1 MLCNNQEA
9 QHVRVDS
16 TDQGTRQHGR
26 ESKARTG
33 FGFQLSHVLTLE
45 PAGIKFTKFSP
56 TDIYRTSSCTAL

>member
-9 QHVRVDS
+9 QRVRVHS
-16 TDQGTRQHGR
+16 TDQVTRRHSRGS
-26 ESKARTG
+26 EARTG
-33 FGFQLSHVLTLE
+33 FGFQLSYVLTLE

>member
-9 QHVRVDS
+9 RHVRVDS
-16 TDQGTRQHGR
+16 TDQGTRRQGQR
-26 ESKARTG
+26 SDARTR